1 MACRFYTGLN
11 NTETIELQV
20 EIIVKKRSI
29 MKVTGL
35 VSMIKN
41 RWNREAV
48 YSRAEYWDSK
58 ASELE
63 GDAVSMWTNISL
75 NCLYHIEH
83 MKLVTST
90 LTDLRGKKVLDVGCG
105 TGYMSRYLATNG
117 AKVTAIDFSAK
128 TLELAEQESR
138 DLDITYKVQSVFD
151 INTELEYDLVF
162 MWGCSAVAAKD
173 ASELTVILDN
183 LYRSLKDDGQILI
196 MEPIHKGFLHFVLN
210 MKFKRYCELVT
221 KSGFNIQ
228 STQQLHFWPGRLGL
242 AYINWPKFI
251 TTPLYHVGQLMMRFP
266 IFNGM
271 GDYKA
276 IFAHK
281 GS

>member
-1 MACRFYTGLN
+1 
-11 NTETIELQV
+11 
-20 EIIVKKRSI
+20 

-35 VSMIKN
+35 VSMIRN

-63 GDAVSMWTNISL
+63 GDAVSMWANSSL
-75 NCLYHIEH
+75 NHLYHIEH
-83 MKLVTST
+83 MKLVTSV
-90 LTDLRGKKVLDVGCG
+90 LTDLQNKKILDVGCG
-105 TGYMSRYLATNG
+105 TGYMSRYLADRG

-128 TLELAEQESR
+128 VIELAKQESSG
-138 DLDITYKVQSVFD
+138 LDIDYKVQSVFD
-151 INTELEYDLVF
+151 IDNECEFDIVF

-173 ASELTVILDN
+173 SSELTVILDN
-183 LYRSLKDDGQILI
+183 LYQSLKNGGLILI

-210 MKFKRYCELVT
+210 MSFKQYCEHVA
-221 KSGFNIQ
+221 KAGFNIQ
-228 STQQLHFWPGRLGL
+228 STHQLHFWPGRLGL

-251 TTPLYHVGQLMMRFP
+251 TVPLYHLGQLMMRFP
-266 IFNGM
+266 LLNGM

-276 IFAHK
+276 IFAYK
-281 GS
+281 GV